1 MGDSRRFDLFAKFIR
16 DNFPNCKNIADVAGG
31 QGYLQIALRNY
42 GYNVIT
48 FDKRKGKRS
57 ITGKFEYQY
66 RYFDSSVKGN
76 FDLIV
81 GMHPDEATDV
91 IIVEAA
97 KRNIPF
103 AIVPCCIKPSAVVYR
118 GQYKYDEWVKHLKN
132 VAQKLGYDVYEK
144 QLKMSGRNLVIY
156 GRK

>member
-1 MGDSRRFDLFAKFIR
+1 
-16 DNFPNCKNIADVAGG
+16 
-31 QGYLQIALRNY
+31 
-42 GYNVIT
+42 
-48 FDKRKGKRS
+48 
-57 ITGKFEYQY
+57 
-66 RYFDSSVKGN
+66 
-76 FDLIV
+76 
-81 GMHPDEATDV
+81 MHPDEATDV

-132 VAQKLGYDVYEK
+132 VAQKLGYDAYEK